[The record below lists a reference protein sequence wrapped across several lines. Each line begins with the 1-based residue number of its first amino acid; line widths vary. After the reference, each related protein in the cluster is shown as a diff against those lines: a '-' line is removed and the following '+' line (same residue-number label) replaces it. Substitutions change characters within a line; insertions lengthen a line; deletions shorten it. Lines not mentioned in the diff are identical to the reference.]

1 MHTRAPHPLHDHE
14 HDVDLPFEPPSLAT
28 KVSFSMMR
36 AMTLLADD
44 LDRAMH
50 AEKGINFS
58 DVLVLVQIALAG
70 GRLKMAEI
78 ADTVVVT
85 RGGVTKL
92 VDRLVAR
99 GYLERVP
106 SPDDRRV
113 IYAELSEAGRQALRE
128 VQPVL
133 EQVMEQR
140 IGSALSDDQL
150 NALHL
155 AAHELCLNN
164 SGWGMPESIPDEVD
178 AAVAP

>member
-1 MHTRAPHPLHDHE
+1 
-14 HDVDLPFEPPSLAT
+14 
-28 KVSFSMMR
+28 
-36 AMTLLADD
+36 
-44 LDRAMH
+44 
-50 AEKGINFS
+50 
-58 DVLVLVQIALAG
+58 VLVQIALAG

-92 VDRLVAR
+92 VDRLVAKR
-99 GYLERVP
+99 YLERVP

-113 IYAELSEAGRQALRE
+113 IYAELSEAGRDALRE

-133 EQVMEQR
+133 ERVMEAR
-140 IGSALSDDQL
+140 IGSALSGDQL

-164 SGWGMPESIPDEVD
+164 EGWGMPEAVPDEIE
-178 AAVAP
+178 AAPAT